1 MLIQRHNIFE
11 SFSFSAWQRLQDLGL
26 SEDGIEAKRIELYRK
41 LLSDVVSEAEF
52 KSKLVELGLAIIKI
66 KITSNKGYPLHQA
79 VALAGPAEAF
89 VELDGWWQEQ
99 TGRGCPLYQHLEW
112 HHANSPLVKDRWE
125 QAVANSSPFAI
136 GAFSEMGSKL

>member
-26 SEDGIEAKRIELYRK
+26 SEDGIEAKRIELHTY
-41 LLSDVVSEAEF
+41 LISELVDAEEF
-52 KSKLVELGLAIIKI
+52 MAKLVELGIVILKI
-66 KITSNKGYPLHQA
+66 SIVDIKGYNRKQSTA
-79 VALAGPAEAF
+79 MAGPAEAF
-89 VELDGWWQEQ
+89 AELISWWNGQ
-99 TGRGCPLYQHLEW
+99 TGGPLYLYQHLEW

-125 QAVANSSPFAI
+125 QAVANGSPFAI